1 MSIENTYVKL
11 GFSIWATG
19 IHPAGWRLPEANAH
33 GTFDP
38 AFIADTVRTA
48 ERGLLDFYFIG
59 DRVVG
64 LPSSQ
69 YESPNEVL
77 RPEALTL
84 AAYVAALSTHIG
96 IVTTVNTT
104 YAEPYTLAR
113 ATAQLDHLSRG
124 RLAWNIVTGKNE
136 EAAGNF
142 GRDVHWDAATRYAWA
157 GEFVEVVKGLWD
169 SWEDDALLG
178 DKAAGTFIDEDRVH
192 PVNHHGRHFQVA
204 GPLNIARTP
213 QGHIPILHAGSSPES
228 HEFGAKHADIRFI
241 QLHDTREAKE
251 YYAQLQQLRAAAGF
265 TGGQQTVAGLPVY
278 VAGTAREAH
287 EKFRQIQSLTVAEA
301 KLGPLSAALGVD
313 ITGRRLDAPID
324 DIPELACL
332 DGRAELIL
340 NRAREAYD
348 DPSPTL
354 RELALFYKRTHG
366 KQAVIG
372 DAVDVADYIQ
382 EQFEEWTTDGF
393 IIFPPY
399 LPGPLDAFVDLVIPE
414 LQRRGLFKQRYG
426 EPKTFREIF
435 GLPSRP
441 ANRHVTA
448 AERASVLAE
457 PA

>member
-1 MSIENTYVKL
+1 VSTERKHVKL

-38 AFIADTVRTA
+38 GFIADTVRAA

-69 YESPNEVL
+69 HESPNEVL

-84 AAYVAALSTHIG
+84 SAYVAALSTHIG

-142 GRDVHWDAATRYAWA
+142 GRDEHWDSVKRYEWTS
-157 GEFVEVVKGLWD
+157 EFVDVVKGLWD
-169 SWEDDALLG
+169 SWEDGALLG
-178 DKAAGTFIDEDRVH
+178 DKAGGLFIDEDRVH
-192 PVNHHGRHFQVA
+192 AINHRGEHFAVT
-204 GPLNIARTP
+204 GPLNIARPP
-213 QGHIPILHAGSSPES
+213 QGHVPILHAGSSEES
-228 HEFGAKHADIRFI
+228 HVFGAQHADIRFI
-241 QLHDTREAKE
+241 LLQDTAKAKA
-251 YYAQLQQLRAAAGF
+251 YYADLQRRRAEAGF
-265 TGGQQTVAGLPVY
+265 PEGQQTVAGLPVY

-287 EKFRQIQSLTVAEA
+287 EKFRQIQSLTVVEA
-301 KLGPLSAALGVD
+301 NLGPISEALGVD
-313 ITGRRLDAPID
+313 LVGRRLDTPLD
-324 DIPELACL
+324 DVPELATL
-332 DGRAELIL
+332 SSARGQLIL
-340 NRAREAYD
+340 ERAREAYD

-354 RELALFYKRTHG
+354 RELALFFKRTHG
-366 KQAVIG
+366 KQAVVG

-382 EQFEEWTTDGF
+382 EQFEERTTDGF
-393 IIFPPY
+393 ILFPPY

-414 LQRRGLFKQRYG
+414 LQRRDLFKKEYG
-426 EPKTFREIF
+426 APKTFREIF
-435 GLPSRP
+435 GLPGRP
-441 ANRHVTA
+441 ANRNVARPDLTSV
-448 AERASVLAE
+448 AS
-457 PA
+457 